1 MKLYSKKVLV
11 AWGEAISGNTEIRDW
26 LLKNNYP
33 ELALFCYALYFDEKS
48 SNWLF
53 KNHPHLLALI
63 KAVEG
68 NNNAR
73 IFLNKKFPQL
83 YTISLAADGD
93 VVKMNYLIK
102 NDPLFAVIA
111 NKIKLVKDDI
121 DEINNDIHKWG
132 FS

>member
-1 MKLYSKKVLV
+1 MKLYSEKVLV

-73 IFLNKKFPQL
+73 IFLSNKFPQL
-83 YTISLAADGD
+83 YKISLAADGD
-93 VVKMNYLIK
+93 VVKMNFLIK